1 MKKLFYPFAF
11 AAALSISGCN
21 SSNTANDTTDTSE
34 IVTDTM
40 MTSDAST
47 LLADRD
53 TAFANKAAIGGMA
66 EVEFGQLAMTKAS
79 NAKVKDFAS
88 MMVND
93 HSKANEELKAIAN
106 AKNMILPA
114 TLDADHAKIKEELS
128 AKQGAEFDKAYVKAM
143 VDGHQKTLAL
153 MEDGSANN
161 QDAELKGFAAKT
173 APVVKHH
180 LDMILKIQSEL
191 K

>member
-1 MKKLFYPFAF
+1 MKKLLYPFAF

-47 LLADRD
+47 PLADRD

-106 AKNMILPA
+106 AKNMMLPA

-161 QDAELKGFAAKT
+161 QNAELKGFAAKT